1 MYKLWTT
8 YLLRSVEYSF
18 TTYTQLINSFAPMI
32 VWKKLVRIRAT
43 TLGLNNA
50 MSEQFADKNHIQSAL
65 VQLKNFIHRQIIG
78 QEVLIERML
87 IALLADGHI
96 LVEGAP
102 GLAKTRAI
110 NILSKGIQAD
120 FHRVQFTPDLL
131 PADLTGTEIYRP
143 QQGTFE
149 FQRGPLFHNLILA
162 DEINRSPAKV
172 QAALLEAMAERQ
184 ITVGQ
189 ATYQLPE
196 LFMVM
201 ATQNP
206 IEHEGTYPL
215 PEAQL
220 DRFLLHVKIDYPKA
234 EHEKSI
240 LHLARLESRSAIYKT
255 AEQHQPI
262 DQKTLFVAR
271 DEVLNLYMADSL
283 EEYLLQIVLATRNPS
298 VYGKDLAAWLQYGA
312 SPRASIA
319 LDRCSRAKAWLAKR
333 EFVTPEDIQDIAF
346 DVLRHRLILSYE
358 AEAEGIT
365 TDHVIKELIARIGV
379 P

>member
-1 MYKLWTT
+1 
-8 YLLRSVEYSF
+8 
-18 TTYTQLINSFAPMI
+18 
-32 VWKKLVRIRAT
+32 
-43 TLGLNNA
+43 
-50 MSEQFADKNHIQSAL
+50 MSEQSSNQSVTQTAL
-65 VQLKNFIHRQIIG
+65 VQLKNFISQQIIG
-78 QEVLIERML
+78 QDVLVERML
-87 IALLADGHI
+87 IGLLADGHI

-110 NILSKGIQAD
+110 NVLSKGIQGD

-149 FQRGPLFHNLILA
+149 FQKGPLFHNLILA

-189 ATYQLPE
+189 ATYPLPP

-206 IEHEGTYPL
+206 IEQEGTYPL

-220 DRFLLHVKIDYPKA
+220 DRFLLHVKVGYPKA

-240 LHLARLESRSAIYKT
+240 LHLAR
-255 AEQHQPI
+255 AEASQSVAKPL
-262 DQKTLFVAR
+262 QKFERISQTTLFEAR
-271 DEVLNLYMADSL
+271 SEVLAIHMADSL
-283 EEYLLQIVLATRNPS
+283 EDYLLQIVLATRNPEA
-298 VYGKDLAAWLQYGA
+298 YGQDLAGWLQYGA

-319 LDRCSRAKAWLAKR
+319 LDRCARAKAWLSQR
-333 EFVTPEDIQDIAF
+333 DFVAPEDIQDMAF

-358 AEAEGIT
+358 AEAEGIN
-365 TDHVIKELIARIGV
+365 TDTVIKELIARIAV